1 VLSPQAIAL
10 AAITLIAG
18 IVQLFAV
25 VHLGRWSERQLY
37 GAALEGPGL
46 YILVVAGL
54 LAAIAVTRW
63 LWFHPRRTR
72 EIAGAA
78 TIVVL
83 GLAAW
88 WLYPRISWRGC
99 VYHGEFILHHFLV
112 ICSALVG
119 WSLCRAWI
127 RSRQLGRWRFV
138 GPVAGAFGIAVML
151 GAHLASLP
159 RLTLTIPSLLVM
171 IGVGAIVAAPLLA
184 LASLPGLG
192 SWKRR
197 AVAGLVVLPILVRV
211 VLAGPSGLLGGL
223 VAGSLVPYL
232 LASLG
237 LCVVAAWRLP
247 GRAAGRGT
255 RLYLGILAAGTT
267 YFLYSM
273 YSKKYGFVEAD
284 LASLG
289 HSLFGFDLPYPDY
302 IPLWA
307 MLACGAG
314 FTALLTA
321 AWESIVISERRAQG
335 LALGL
340 LCIAG
345 LGLSSPQVVLMS
357 SLGGLLLVHSLSGHP
372 ETVATRKPAAT
383 AIPLP
388 KILDTLGEKLDLGE
402 VVSLAQPAYT
412 LLSLRGEVSG
422 TAIRL
427 QARTPD
433 ETNWQLELEVGVIG
447 RCEPQCEL
455 RPGRRGR
462 EHAID
467 ILAATHRLFGDPRD
481 LERFPPALFDHLAEF
496 PDSAFSIWPGGFR
509 VVFGADLQ
517 AFDSARGQQ
526 MIELLVEL
534 QRDDQR

>member
-1 VLSPQAIAL
+1 
-10 AAITLIAG
+10 
-18 IVQLFAV
+18 
-25 VHLGRWSERQLY
+25 
-37 GAALEGPGL
+37 
-46 YILVVAGL
+46 
-54 LAAIAVTRW
+54 
-63 LWFHPRRTR
+63 
-72 EIAGAA
+72 
-78 TIVVL
+78 L

-88 WLYPRISWRGC
+88 WIAPRISERGFI
-99 VYHGEFILHHFLV
+99 YHGEFVLHHFLV

-119 WSLCRAWI
+119 WSLCRSWI
-127 RSRQLGRWRFV
+127 GNRQLGRARFV
-138 GPVAGAFGIAVML
+138 GPVAGALGIAVML

-159 RLTLTIPSLLVM
+159 RLTLTLPPWLVM
-171 IGVGAIVAAPLLA
+171 IGVGAIVCAPLLTLA
-184 LASLPGLG
+184 LLPGLG

-197 AVAGLVVLPILVRV
+197 GVAGLVLLPVLVRV
-211 VLAGPSGLLGGL
+211 ALAGPDGLLGGL
-223 VAGSLVPYL
+223 VASALVPYL

-237 LCVVAAWRLP
+237 VCALAVWGLP
-247 GRAAGRGT
+247 GRAPPRGT
-255 RLYLGILAAGTT
+255 RVYLGVLAAGST

-302 IPLWA
+302 IPLWL

-314 FTALLTA
+314 LTGILTA
-321 AWESIVISERRAQG
+321 QWEAIFVSERRAQG

-340 LCIAG
+340 MCIAG

-357 SLGGLLLVHSLSGHP
+357 GLGGLLLVHSLSGCP
-372 ETVATRKPAAT
+372 EAAPAHKPSPTAT
-383 AIPLP
+383 PLP
-388 KILDTLGEKLDLGE
+388 EILDTVAEKLALGD

-422 TAIRL
+422 AAIRL

-433 ETNWQLELEVGVIG
+433 ENNWQLELEVGVIG

-467 ILAATHRLFGDPRD
+467 TLAATHRLFGDPRD
-481 LERFPPALFDHLAEF
+481 LERFPPELFDHLAAF
-496 PDSAFSIWPGGFR
+496 PDSAFSIWPG
-509 VVFGADLQ
+509 
-517 AFDSARGQQ
+517 
-526 MIELLVEL
+526 
-534 QRDDQR
+534 